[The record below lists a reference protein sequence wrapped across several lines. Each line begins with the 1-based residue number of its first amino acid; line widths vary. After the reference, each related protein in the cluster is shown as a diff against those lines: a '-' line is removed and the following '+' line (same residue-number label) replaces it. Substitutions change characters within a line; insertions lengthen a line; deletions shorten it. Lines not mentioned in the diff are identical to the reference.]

1 MLAAHGRDVPR
12 DVSVVGFDNLATA
25 ATTSPPLTTV
35 QNPMVEM
42 VRGATDLL
50 LDLVGGRGD
59 EIASQVLAPELVER
73 DPSDPAPSAAP
84 RGTRGVGS
92 RDAVGGRS

>member
-1 MLAAHGRDVPR
+1 
-12 DVSVVGFDNLATA
+12 
-25 ATTSPPLTTV
+25 
-35 QNPMVEM
+35 MVEM

-73 DPSDPAPSAAP
+73 DS
-84 RGTRGVGS
+84 V
-92 RDAVGGRS
+92 